1 MCWSFDVSLGTF
13 IFATLCSMYLY
24 SRNDANDRLYA
35 VYIFVIGLMQGS
47 DALAWYSID
56 NSLPSLNKLA
66 AILSRV
72 LIGTQ
77 VLMIYWYLYIST
89 GQSFY
94 LNTVFVN
101 ILYFFYIG
109 YLVWNDYNSFKITV
123 KSNCKNECHLEWSW
137 LFKMSDIEYWS
148 IFILYL
154 LFILYPLWILKDHR
168 KYLMIGITLLTLMY
182 SLYKYKETTVWGSY
196 WCSMINLWAITAIF
210 Y

>member
-1 MCWSFDVSLGTF
+1 MCWSFDVSFGTF

-24 SRNDANDRLYA
+24 SRNDPNDRLYA

-56 NSLPSLNKLA
+56 NSLPSLNKLS

-72 LIGTQ
+72 LIGSQ

-89 GQSFY
+89 GKSFY
-94 LNTVFVN
+94 LYTVFAN

-154 LFILYPLWILKDHR
+154 LFILYPLWVLKDHR
-168 KYLMIGITLLTLMY
+168 KYLMIGITLLTLLY
-182 SLYKYKETTVWGSY
+182 SLYKFKETHVWGSY